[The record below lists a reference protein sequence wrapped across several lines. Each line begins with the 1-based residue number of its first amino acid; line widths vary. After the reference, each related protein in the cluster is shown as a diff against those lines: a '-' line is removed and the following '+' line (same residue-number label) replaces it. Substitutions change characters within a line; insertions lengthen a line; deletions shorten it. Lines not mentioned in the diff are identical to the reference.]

1 MNRAESTRCQRGIR
15 GTHNYES
22 TRWLKPEIPET
33 NSVLCMSTY
42 EGGSG
47 HGVDSERIGSAK
59 RSCDR
64 RVTFLA
70 LSMTLTLR
78 ASGCRDL
85 DGYSI
90 YRFYGVYETFI
101 GDPLPVNAPES
112 PTTV

>member
-47 HGVDSERIGSAK
+47 HGVDSGGEAPSDHVI
-59 RSCDR
+59 D
-64 RVTFLA
+64 
-70 LSMTLTLR
+70 
-78 ASGCRDL
+78 ASL
-85 DGYSI
+85 
-90 YRFYGVYETFI
+90 F
-101 GDPLPVNAPES
+101 
-112 PTTV
+112 